1 MSVYGVTDTPG
12 IELDLTAEQRAL
24 RASVREYVRGVVVPA
39 RGRLDAVRTPAD
51 FPWAIVEPGCEL
63 GLRLL
68 PLPEEHGGID
78 ADTTTLV
85 LVAEELAA
93 GDLGIAYYFKHNWRF
108 AKLFPRL
115 PGELAQWVL
124 SELRHNPR
132 FLPASATTEHAAGSD
147 NNLPYE
153 APEAGLALRADRD
166 GAEWVLNGSKFMITN
181 GGMASLYLV
190 GGRTD
195 PSVPVS
201 KGTTIFAVRADTPGI
216 SYSAP
221 YTKIGQRASLQCDV
235 VFDNVRVPLDHAIGK
250 VGEGLEAT
258 RRALIGANV
267 INAAMAVGIARAA
280 YEEALQWSIERVQ
293 GGVPIYQHQL
303 VARDLGAMRADWEA
317 ARCYTWATARAFA
330 RLGPELAELASGANL
345 FATEAVVRVAR
356 AAMELFG
363 GRGMMGEWPVEKL
376 VRDAM
381 TLQHA
386 NGTNALVSVK
396 MGRRDAE
403 TLVATS
409 PGGD

>member
-51 FPWAIVEPGCEL
+51 FPWDIVEPGCEL

-216 SYSAP
+216 SYGAP

-386 NGTNALVSVK
+386 NGTNGLVSVK

-409 PGGD
+409 PGGG